1 MKVNFKWDG
10 KDLYTPK
17 FSVLHNSSYTI
28 FYVALPISQEKDTED
43 GVSWIPDDIIHNF
56 ESFSI
61 ENDAFIF
68 KTTNNAFVFTSK
80 ELLSSLSKGEA
91 FTGIVYLD
99 ENNNYI
105 HRSYRQISFIN
116 E

>member
-17 FSVLHNSSYTI
+17 FHFVISDNI
-28 FYVALPISQEKDTED
+28 NAIYVALPLSQENETED
-43 GVSWIPDDIIHNF
+43 GVSWIADDIIHNF

-68 KTTNNAFVFTSK
+68 KTTHNAFVFTSK
-80 ELLSSLSKGEA
+80 ELLKDLPKGEA

-99 ENNNYI
+99 ENEQYLK
-105 HRSYRQISFIN
+105 RSYRKITFVNI
-116 E
+116 

>member
-17 FSVLHNSSYTI
+17 FYILSGDSLNSIYI
-28 FYVALPISQEKDTED
+28 GILLSQEKETED
-43 GVSWIPDDIIHNF
+43 GVSWIADDIIHNF

-68 KTTNNAFVFTSK
+68 KTTHNAFVFTSK
-80 ELLSSLSKGEA
+80 ELLKDLPKGES

-99 ENNNYI
+99 ENEQYLK
-105 HRSYRQISFIN
+105 RSYRKITFIN
-116 E
+116 N